1 MWKERWGY
9 TQTAHMLLTY
19 RVVVDVVGEVVV
31 ERRQALKKYKNM
43 TQLPY

>member
-19 RVVVDVVGEVVV
+19 RVVVDVVGE
-31 ERRQALKKYKNM
+31 RRALKKI
-43 TQLPY
+43 